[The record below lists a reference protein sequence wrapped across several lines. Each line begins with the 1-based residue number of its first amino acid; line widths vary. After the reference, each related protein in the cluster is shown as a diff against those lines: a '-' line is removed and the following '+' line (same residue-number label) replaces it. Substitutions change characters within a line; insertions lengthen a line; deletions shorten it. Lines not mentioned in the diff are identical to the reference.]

1 MEKYINI
8 KQLYQC
14 ETCSHHLSGKCD
26 TWCECGESYRPAMVL
41 LNIVEAEEV
50 KHGFW
55 EYNRHQ
61 APHEKSYFCSLCA
74 EGESDYGMDKYCSR
88 CGARMDGKKEEE

>member
-14 ETCSHHLSGKCD
+14 ETCSHHFSGKCD

-41 LNIVEAEEV
+41 LNIVEFEEV
-50 KHGFW
+50 RHGEWLDLNPTEW
-55 EYNRHQ
+55 E
-61 APHEKSYFCSLCA
+61 CSECHYKV
-74 EGESDYGMDKYCSR
+74 ERWNNTPYCPR
-88 CGARMDGKKEEE
+88 CGAKMDRKKEEE

>member
-14 ETCSHHLSGKCD
+14 ETCSHHFSGKCD

-41 LNIVEAEEV
+41 LNIIEAEEV
-50 KHGFW
+50 KHGEWIYENWCEF
-55 EYNRHQ
+55 R
-61 APHEKSYFCSLCA
+61 CSEC
-74 EGESDYGMDKYCSR
+74 GEWSNSKPYKGREPYCPN
-88 CGARMDGKKEEE
+88 CGARMDGKKVE